1 MPYSVT
7 YARSAAKTLKKFDAS
22 VARRLL
28 TAIGELAGDPRPPGC
43 KTLKNS
49 GGALR
54 IRVGDYRVVYD
65 VHDSEVVIL
74 VLAVGHR
81 RDVYRSSLQ
90 RR

>member
-1 MPYSVT
+1 MPYSIT
-7 YARSAAKTLKKFDAS
+7 YARSAARTLKKLDAS
-22 VARRLL
+22 VARCLL

>member
-1 MPYSVT
+1 MPYSIT
-7 YARSAAKTLKKFDAS
+7 YARSAAKTLKKLDAS

-28 TAIGELAGDPRPPGC
+28 TAIGELAGDPRPPCC